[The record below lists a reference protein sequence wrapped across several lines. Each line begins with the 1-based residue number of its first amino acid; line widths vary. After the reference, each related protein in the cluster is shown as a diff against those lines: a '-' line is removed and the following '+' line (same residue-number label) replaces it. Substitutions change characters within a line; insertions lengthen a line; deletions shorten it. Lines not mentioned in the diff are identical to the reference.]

1 MSSTDRQP
9 LADAPVT
16 ARILAHAPNRLG
28 AVYSALCSFW
38 FARYAAVTAIQERL
52 SARFGPDALYSALY
66 TLWSGRP
73 ATMVD
78 QQTIGIRRDAYSV
91 ILFNHSTDN
100 VLVNDSTSS
109 VDKLL
114 DALLTEQ
121 AEGGTDFASALTA
134 GEAVMVENWSPER
147 LVTPD
152 PVLTVRFLF

>member
-1 MSSTDRQP
+1 
-9 LADAPVT
+9 
-16 ARILAHAPNRLG
+16 
-28 AVYSALCSFW
+28 
-38 FARYAAVTAIQERL
+38 
-52 SARFGPDALYSALY
+52 
-66 TLWSGRP
+66 
-73 ATMVD
+73 MVD